1 MGEKNQD
8 AFREHDAYAKKG
20 RERYPMLRNTDA
32 LLSRSSKGVQTDVNM
47 SIHEADASGL
57 I

>member
-32 LLSRSSKGVQTDVNM
+32 LLSKSSKGVQTDVNM